1 MNSSASDRILPL
13 TKELVAIKSIDGNH
27 EALDESLNLALRH
40 LSEFTIE
47 RFERKGVK
55 SALVYNTPTRPE
67 RFKILLNTHLDIIP
81 AKEEQY
87 IPREVGDRLYGA
99 GVMDM
104 KANLVAALFAFKD
117 IAKEVAYPIALQLVT
132 DEELGGFDGTK
143 FQVEEGV
150 RADFVLATEPTNF
163 DIVHKAKGV
172 LWLKITATG
181 TTAHGAYPWR
191 GDNAIW
197 KIQTFLEALK
207 TQRPIPVGEVWETT
221 VNLSAIEAAN
231 KAYNKIPD
239 ECVVGLD
246 IRFVP
251 NEADTILESVTRLL
265 PEGATVEILAH
276 EPALATDADSE
287 SIKKLE
293 SISSSVL
300 GRDIVLRGAQGSSDA
315 RHFQPVG
322 CPGIEFGPIGG
333 GIGSDDEWVDVP
345 SLEKYYEIIKQFLR
359 SGKNVNF

>member
-1 MNSSASDRILPL
+1 MRYIYEMSVLEKIILL
-13 TKELVAIKSIDGNH
+13 TRELVAIKSIDGNPG
-27 EALDESLNLALRH
+27 ALEEILDLTLSH

-47 RFERKGVK
+47 RFERKGIK

-81 AKEEQY
+81 GKDEQY
-87 IPREVGDRLYGA
+87 SPREVGDKLYGA

-117 IAKEVAYPIALQLVT
+117 VAKTVEYPIALQLVT

-172 LWLKITATG
+172 LWLKITTKG
-181 TTAHGAYPWR
+181 VSAHGAYPWR
-191 GDNAIW
+191 GENAIW
-197 KIQTFLEALK
+197 KVQAFLEALK
-207 TQRPIPVGEVWETT
+207 AQRPVPAEEVWETT
-221 VNLSAIEAAN
+221 VNLSTIEAVN

-239 ECVVGLD
+239 ECTVGLD

-251 NEADTILESVTRLL
+251 DEADSILESITKLL
-265 PEGATVEILAH
+265 PTGATVEILAH
-276 EPALATDADSE
+276 EPALATDAGNE
-287 SIKKLE
+287 FIKRLE
-293 SISSSVL
+293 SISAEVL
-300 GRDIVLRGAQGSSDA
+300 DKNIVLRGAQGSSDA

-333 GIGSDDEWVDVP
+333 GIGSDDEWVDIP
-345 SLEKYYEIIKQFLR
+345 SLEKYYEIIKKFLTTC
-359 SGKNVNF
+359 G